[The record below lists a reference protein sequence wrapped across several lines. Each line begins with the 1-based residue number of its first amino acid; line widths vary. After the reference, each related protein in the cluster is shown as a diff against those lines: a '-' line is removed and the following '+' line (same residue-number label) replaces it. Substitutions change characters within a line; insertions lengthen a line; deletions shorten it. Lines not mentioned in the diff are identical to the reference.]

1 MAVEGFTRLG
11 RVAVTLSSGANAFG
25 SDITFSDDTPANTTR
40 EIQVQ
45 IYAASSSNL
54 FVRLNDTD
62 YPINNGTA
70 VTGAIVFTILVDAT
84 DTLNF
89 RTDGTNI
96 PLVIIVAGG

>member
-11 RVAVTLSSGANAFG
+11 RVAVTFSTGENAFEN
-25 SDITFSDDTPANTTR
+25 DITFTDTPANLSR

-45 IYAASSSNL
+45 IYAASSSVL
-54 FVRLNDTD
+54 SIRLNGTD

-70 VTGAIVFTILVDAT
+70 VTGAVVFTILVDST